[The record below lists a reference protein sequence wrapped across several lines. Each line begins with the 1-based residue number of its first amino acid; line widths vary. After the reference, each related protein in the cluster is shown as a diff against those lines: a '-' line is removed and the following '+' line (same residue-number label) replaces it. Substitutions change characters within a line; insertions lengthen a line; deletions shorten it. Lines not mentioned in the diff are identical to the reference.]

1 MRKAKR
7 KLSSK
12 SESESFFSPL
22 LGFWFNFFCDMG
34 LFAEKITLLP
44 KILWDKIRNKATKIG
59 VENRAQHASQGHLS
73 ALKTDCN
80 SASMPRREYQSSCVC
95 VPPGGGSTLD

>member
-34 LFAEKITLLP
+34 LFAKKITLLP
-44 KILWDKIRNKATKIG
+44 KKKFCGTKYENKATKIG
-59 VENRAQHASQGHLS
+59 VENRAQHAS
-73 ALKTDCN
+73 
-80 SASMPRREYQSSCVC
+80 
-95 VPPGGGSTLD
+95 